1 MKVRITITLEPIAAR
16 GVTSADASSGAVV
29 ELPVWSAAR
38 RSKAVDKKMRVEGV
52 RVVEKRKAGGRV

>member
-38 RSKAVDKKMRVEGV
+38 MMALPSRAERWW
-52 RVVEKRKAGGRV
+52 RL